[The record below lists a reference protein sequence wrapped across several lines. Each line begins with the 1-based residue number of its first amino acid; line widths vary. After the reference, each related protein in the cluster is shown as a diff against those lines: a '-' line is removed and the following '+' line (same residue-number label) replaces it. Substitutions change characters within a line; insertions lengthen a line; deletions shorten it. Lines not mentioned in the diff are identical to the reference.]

1 MRRVMRALVL
11 VLVGIG
17 FGCLAGEG
25 LVRLGTANQKNY
37 VIEMWRYAKLLKRP
51 SDDPAVG
58 HEHVPGAS
66 ARLQNVEISINA
78 LGLRGPEPVPGR
90 PAVVL
95 AGDSTTLGWGVEQ
108 DDTLAAQLAR
118 RLGGDVQVLNAGV
131 GNMTVPQIV
140 AHWLEIRRRIGDA
153 FPIRALVLL
162 PSSRAGLPQ
171 PAGDAGW
178 LVRHSELAALVATF
192 WGQATSGAAGRDE
205 MIAAYRAAW
214 TGPEGRARIAGA
226 FDGLAAETRADGIR
240 VIVAQLPDT
249 NDFRTYDF
257 GFLAETSAREATAR
271 GWEFVDLYPPFAG
284 ETAADY
290 WVMSGDIHLNAK
302 AFGRIADRL
311 APLLAAPA
319 S

>member
-1 MRRVMRALVL
+1 MRRVMRVLVL

-17 FGCLAGEG
+17 LGCLAGEG

-51 SDDPAVG
+51 SDDPAIG

-66 ARLQNVEISINA
+66 ARLQGVEVSINS

-95 AGDSTTLGWGVEQ
+95 AGDSMTLGWGVAESG
-108 DDTLAAQLAR
+108 TLAGQLAR
-118 RLGGDVQVLNAGV
+118 RLGDDVQVVNAGV

-153 FPIRALVLL
+153 FPVRTLVLL

-178 LVRHSELAALVATF
+178 LVRHSELAALIATF
-192 WGQATSGAAGRDE
+192 WAQATSGAAGRDG
-205 MIAAYRAAW
+205 MVAAYRTAW
-214 TGPEGRARIAGA
+214 TGAEGQARIARA
-226 FDGLAAETRADGIR
+226 FDRLAAETRADGIR
-240 VIVAQLPDT
+240 VIVAQMPDT
-249 NDFRTYDF
+249 NDFRDYAF
-257 GFLAETSAREATAR
+257 GFVTGITGREAAAH
-271 GWEFVDLYPPFAG
+271 GWDFVDLYPLFAG
-284 ETAADY
+284 ETAADF
-290 WVMSGDIHLNAK
+290 WTMPGDIHPNA
-302 AFGRIADRL
+302 AAYARIADRL